1 MVLPAEVKTLGA
13 IRWSLKYPLAESWG
27 QKGARA
33 SRRIE
38 SIVRA
43 SASAALT
50 RRFFSRARSTACSI
64 VKAPSTRGSGCAAT
78 AVASSASPPATDAM
92 WHTRRGVSRISIAVA
107 AMWSLLF
114 LLSRRCGLGGRFPAL
129 HARHPWHVRHRRW
142 GTRFVRRRTRFARR
156 RGRSTRHVADTS
168 ARIEAFVAAD
178 DDPLLAA
185 RESLGDLHALGTFEP
200 GDHRLGLGATVL
212 H

>member
-78 AVASSASPPATDAM
+78 AVASSASPPATD
-92 WHTRRGVSRISIAVA
+92 